1 MTSGPTTGPATGPA
15 TGKSTG
21 RSTVGSSGE
30 DAGRSVAGKTASGG
44 SAPAARRLADVDALR
59 GFALCGILLVNIT
72 FMASA
77 YRGSGV
83 DDPAFG
89 SALDTAVRF
98 GTEVFLEAKFYLLF
112 SFLFG
117 YSFTLQ
123 IASAKRDGAAF
134 LPRFLRRCAGLFALG
149 LCHAVFLFPGD
160 ILTTYAVLG
169 LVLLSVHRIRPR
181 TAVRAAFVLLGV
193 TAVAYVM
200 LAALLA
206 AAGGGGIDT
215 AAVTEQG
222 RQATEALRGGAGSV
236 IAAHLRQLP
245 DVVFMLAFFQ
255 APAAFAAFLLGLAA
269 GKRKAL
275 TDPARHLPV
284 LRRLQRTGFT
294 IGVAGGLVWAHAS
307 QAYPGTTYQLV
318 AVAVDVV
325 TAPLLA
331 AAYGA
336 TVLRM
341 LAGPRGPGLAAT
353 LAPAGRMTLTNY
365 LTQSLV
371 LAFVFTGFGAAL
383 VGRLT
388 PPLVTLT
395 ALALFAAQLLFSR
408 WWLTRHRYGPVEWLL
423 RAVTLSSRPKWKG
436 EAGH

>member
-1 MTSGPTTGPATGPA
+1 M
-15 TGKSTG
+15 
-21 RSTVGSSGE
+21 
-30 DAGRSVAGKTASGG
+30 
-44 SAPAARRLADVDALR
+44 
-59 GFALCGILLVNIT
+59 
-72 FMASA
+72 
-77 YRGSGV
+77 
-83 DDPAFG
+83 
-89 SALDTAVRF
+89 
-98 GTEVFLEAKFYLLF
+98 
-112 SFLFG
+112 
-117 YSFTLQ
+117 
-123 IASAKRDGAAF
+123 
-134 LPRFLRRCAGLFALG
+134 
-149 LCHAVFLFPGD
+149 
-160 ILTTYAVLG
+160 
-169 LVLLSVHRIRPR
+169 
-181 TAVRAAFVLLGV
+181 RAAFVLLGV

-341 LAGPRGPGLAAT
+341 LAAPEAQGWRRLWPPR
-353 LAPAGRMTLTNY
+353 AG
-365 LTQSLV
+365 
-371 LAFVFTGFGAAL
+371 
-383 VGRLT
+383 
-388 PPLVTLT
+388 
-395 ALALFAAQLLFSR
+395 
-408 WWLTRHRYGPVEWLL
+408 
-423 RAVTLSSRPKWKG
+423 
-436 EAGH
+436 